1 MSWIKVLYTKH
12 WDGSTSGMDPTFEI
26 VTLMI
31 ENDKSKNF
39 DMTRVESVIEKPILP
54 EH

>member
-1 MSWIKVLYTKH
+1 
-12 WDGSTSGMDPTFEI
+12 MDPNFEI
-26 VTLMI
+26 ITLMI

-39 DMTRVESVIEKPILP
+39 DMTRVESVTEKPILP